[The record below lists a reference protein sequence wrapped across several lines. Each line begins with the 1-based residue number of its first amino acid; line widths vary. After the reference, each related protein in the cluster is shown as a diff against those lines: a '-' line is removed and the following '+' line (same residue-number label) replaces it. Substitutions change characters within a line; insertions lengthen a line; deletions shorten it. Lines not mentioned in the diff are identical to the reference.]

1 MKTLVKI
8 IFASIITVSTF
19 FTSQAQ
25 NQEAYMKAMVSG
37 FQAMSSESPEQL
49 LMAASQFER
58 IAANAKDQWHPQYY
72 AALCNIRYAFTQ
84 SDVAVKDQYTAKAL
98 TQIESAKELAPN
110 NSEIV
115 ALEGFYYMAYLS
127 ADAATRGQ
135 NYSGRAMQ
143 TFGKAIQLN
152 PANPRALMLMAQMQY
167 GTAQFFGSST
177 AEACGMNSK
186 SIALFEAE
194 EQGKSFEPTWG
205 LEMAQS
211 MIAKC
216 AN

>member
-1 MKTLVKI
+1 MKTLIKI
-8 IFASIITVSTF
+8 IIASIITVGTF
-19 FTSQAQ
+19 FTSTAQ
-25 NQEAYMKAMVSG
+25 SQEAYMKAMVSG
-37 FQAMSSESPEQL
+37 FQTMSSESPEQL

-58 IAANAKDQWHPQYY
+58 IAANVEDQWHPQYY

-84 SDVAVKDQYTAKAL
+84 KDITVKDQYTAKAL
-98 TQIESAKELAPN
+98 TQIKVAKELAPN

-127 ADAATRGQ
+127 ADAGTRGQ
-135 NYSGRAMQ
+135 LYSGRAMQ
-143 TFGKAIQLN
+143 TFGAAIQLN
-152 PANPRALMLMAQMQY
+152 PSNPRALMLMAQMQY
-167 GTAQFFGSST
+167 GTAQFFNSST

-194 EQGKSFEPTWG
+194 EKGKSFEPTWG
-205 LEMAQS
+205 VEMAQS

>member
-1 MKTLVKI
+1 MKALVKI
-8 IFASIITVSTF
+8 IIVTIISISTF

-25 NQEAYMKAMVSG
+25 SQEAYMKAMVAG
-37 FQAMSSESPEQL
+37 FQTMSSESPEQL

-58 IAANAKDQWHPQYY
+58 IAANVKDQWHPQYY

-84 SDVAVKDQYTAKAL
+84 QDIVVKDQYTAKAL
-98 TQIESAKELAPN
+98 TQIEAAKELAPN
-110 NSEIV
+110 HSEIV

-127 ADAATRGQ
+127 ADAGTRGQ
-135 NYSGRAMQ
+135 MYSGRAMQ

-167 GTAQFFGSST
+167 GTSQFFGSST

-186 SIALFEAE
+186 GIALFEAE
-194 EQGKSFEPTWG
+194 EKGKSFEPTWG
-205 LEMAQS
+205 QEMAQS

-216 AN
+216 SN